1 MDALERSGL
10 RPFELEWANSLRN
23 AKQQMKTQRY
33 ELILLDL
40 NLGDSFGLDT
50 LSEIAP
56 AASDSTIVVVSG
68 SLQESQEDCEA
79 LGASAFLSKDELSEE
94 RLRVVLQTTRA
105 LSDKALADSPAQ
117 PADSHDGVVSLN
129 TLDVQSACLNRIGL
143 IERLNSDL
151 AQPNLDGQLLA
162 LHFSELGWSGK
173 VDELRNTVITRVIS
187 HRIEDLLNKHSD
199 PATLAHMGNGEF
211 CVWLPQDDRFSAEKL
226 AEHLVSSCKVHSD
239 NGDLPELRSMQVGI
253 AGASYCREAF
263 TLIERA
269 RQALNRA
276 SRFELDYSTHTSSDV
291 TPLEQRDQLQTD
303 LESSLNE
310 AACEFQISPIFDL
323 SNKQP
328 LAASATVHWHLPGHQ
343 PLADADFHRV
353 SANPAT
359 TQRSLEIICKRL
371 CSQLK
376 QWSGERSRNWSIQLP
391 LSKHILHSE
400 SWGETLSANL
410 KRQHV
415 NPRQV
420 WLSLKESDLLT
431 ASADT
436 KNNLAKLSA
445 EGYVI
450 VVDDYEARLTLPA
463 ELQMYN
469 ADVLTYDARKLAG
482 NSRLL
487 KTVSDNAQR
496 FSLMIRNL
504 SGTDERN
511 EALEHGFRYGVG
523 FIA

>member
-10 RPFELEWANSLRN
+10 QPFELEWANSLRS
-23 AKQQMKTQRY
+23 AKQQMETQRY

-56 AASDSTIVVVSG
+56 AASDSTIIVVSG
-68 SLQESQEDCEA
+68 SLHESQEECEA
-79 LGASAFLSKDELSEE
+79 LGANAFLSKDELSEE
-94 RLRVVLQTTRA
+94 RLRVVLQTAKA
-105 LSDKALADSPAQ
+105 LSEEPLNDGAQ
-117 PADSHDGVVSLN
+117 PTDANNGVVSLN
-129 TLDVQSACLNRIGL
+129 TQDVQSASLNRIGL
-143 IERLNSDL
+143 IARLNVDL
-151 AQPNLDGQLLA
+151 AKPNLDGQLLA
-162 LHFSELGWSGK
+162 LHFSELSWSGK

-199 PATLAHMGNGEF
+199 PATLAHMGKGEF

-276 SRFELDYSTHTSSDV
+276 SRFDLDYSTHTSSGV
-291 TPLEQRDQLQTD
+291 TPPEQRDQLQTD
-303 LESSLNE
+303 LESSLSKAN
-310 AACEFQISPIFDL
+310 CEFQISPIIDL

-328 LAASATVHWHLPGHQ
+328 MAASATVHWHLPGHQ

-359 TQRSLEIICKRL
+359 AQRSLEIICKRL

-391 LSKHILHSE
+391 LSKHILRSE
-400 SWGETLSANL
+400 GWGDILSTSL
-410 KRQHV
+410 KSQHV
-415 NPRQV
+415 NPRQA
-420 WLSLKESDLLT
+420 WLSIKESDLLT
-431 ASADT
+431 ASSDT
-436 KNNLAKLSA
+436 KENLAKLNA

-504 SGTDERN
+504 KGADERK
-511 EALEHGFRYGVG
+511 EALEHGFRYGEG